1 MTTFGIDLGTTYSCI
16 AHVDESGRAT
26 VIKNTLG
33 EDTTP
38 SVVYFES
45 ADSVVVGRDAKSVA
59 MLTPDLVVSLI
70 KRHMGEDFEQTFH
83 GEKHTPETISAL
95 ILRELARF
103 AEEQTGQPVR
113 DVVITVPAYF
123 GLAQREATRKAG
135 QIAGFEV
142 LNVVPEPVAAALHYE
157 AMGTGDDRT
166 IMVSDLGGGTFDTT
180 VIKLTGNDIHVV
192 CTDGNHHL
200 GGTDWDNR
208 IREFLLKRFLEENPG
223 SAAATNEEFMQEL
236 MIRAEELKKSLSTA
250 QSRRHTMRF
259 GAETCR
265 TELTREDFESIA
277 SGLLETAMDIT
288 QRTIEMARKAGVST
302 FDEVLLVGGSTRVP
316 AVAVMLRERFGFEP
330 KLHDPDQAVAK
341 GAALF
346 ALIESVKIMLPE
358 GFEDDAKAGI
368 SDTKVEEVAQHLGI
382 TAAKVR
388 QLATKKVTS
397 VVPRAFGIKG

>member
-1 MTTFGIDLGTTYSCI
+1 
-16 AHVDESGRAT
+16 
-26 VIKNTLG
+26 
-33 EDTTP
+33 
-38 SVVYFES
+38 
-45 ADSVVVGRDAKSVA
+45 
-59 MLTPDLVVSLI
+59 
-70 KRHMGEDFEQTFH
+70 
-83 GEKHTPETISAL
+83 
-95 ILRELARF
+95 
-103 AEEQTGQPVR
+103 
-113 DVVITVPAYF
+113 
-123 GLAQREATRKAG
+123 
-135 QIAGFEV
+135 
-142 LNVVPEPVAAALHYE
+142 
-157 AMGTGDDRT
+157 
-166 IMVSDLGGGTFDTT
+166 
-180 VIKLTGNDIHVV
+180 
-192 CTDGNHHL
+192 
-200 GGTDWDNR
+200 
-208 IREFLLKRFLEENPG
+208 
-223 SAAATNEEFMQEL
+223 
-236 MIRAEELKKSLSTA
+236 
-250 QSRRHTMRF
+250 MRF

-397 VVPRAFGIKG
+397 VVPRAFGIKVVDRGAGKELLDKEDLPFTIVHILEANRPLPAFPGYAAVLHRLPRSGRDRDRDMGAGRSRQLAQGRR